1 MTQIYD
7 IFIDEILTTIK
18 KIKKMLDGKTY
29 EEFKGDYHLTGDVI
43 RYLNIIGEASKHIP
57 SEMKQEF
64 QEVPWDSLLDLRDV
78 LNSPEHIENVWNI
91 STKKLIGVKPNL
103 KNVN

>member
-18 KIKKMLDGKTY
+18 KINKMMDGKKY

-57 SEMKQEF
+57 DEVKQDY
-64 QEVPWDSLLDLRDV
+64 QNVPWNDLLDLRDL
-78 LNSPEHIENVWNI
+78 LNQPEHIELVWNI
-91 STKKLIGVKPNL
+91 ATKKLINFQE
-103 KNVN
+103 